1 MRMPTANRQ
10 NINENNVP
18 LKAKKHLAISL
29 KGINEGD
36 YAMIMGFPGSTN
48 RYLTQSEVKQRMHST
63 NEPRIRI
70 RGVRQDVLK
79 KEMAASD
86 KVRIQYASKYAG
98 SSNYWK
104 NSIGMNKAIV
114 DNKVLEAKAEQEAG
128 REAALVCFRDGRVLW
143 ESFDSGSEDQVG
155 KLQRKGKLE
164 L

>member
-1 MRMPTANRQ
+1 MVAAPPSSIGKFGGETDNWMWPRHTCDFSVFRIYTDANGEPAEY
-10 NINENNVP
+10 NENNVP

-104 NSIGMNKAIV
+104 TLSA
-114 DNKVLEAKAEQEAG
+114 
-128 REAALVCFRDGRVLW
+128 
-143 ESFDSGSEDQVG
+143 
-155 KLQRKGKLE
+155 
-164 L
+164 

>member
-1 MRMPTANRQ
+1 
-10 NINENNVP
+10 
-18 LKAKKHLAISL
+18 
-29 KGINEGD
+29 
-36 YAMIMGFPGSTN
+36 MIMGFPGSTN

-104 NSIGMNKAIV
+104 NSIGMNKAII
-114 DNKVLEAKAEQEAG
+114 DNKVLETKAEQEPSSQHLLKPKATPIM
-128 REAALVCFRDGRVLW
+128 
-143 ESFDSGSEDQVG
+143 
-155 KLQRKGKLE
+155 KK
-164 L
+164 